1 MKSVSCMGRIWS
13 QLLMMNKW
21 IQITGKMM
29 DIDIILRI
37 SLSQS
42 WICKFVL
49 ILKYIYQLICRDDKG
64 FYSFEEN
71 DIYRNSALAGA
82 VWISIALS
90 IFVGI
95 LFTYFFVYYLNEL
108 FQFFLNESEHVQKY
122 SSRYGKTTIQHVS
135 FQNNRIH

>member
-1 MKSVSCMGRIWS
+1 MKSVSSMGTILS

-21 IQITGKMM
+21 TQITGKMM
-29 DIDIILRI
+29 DIDIIQKI

-42 WICKFVL
+42 WICKLFW

-108 FQFFLNESEHVQKY
+108 FQFFLNESEHVKKY
-122 SSRYGKTTIQHVS
+122 SSRHGKKTVDHVS
-135 FQNNRIH
+135 FQKYCIN